1 MHGNLSKRKGIDS
14 SLSNADI
21 ERIQNKL
28 FERYDGIVP
37 VKVSDLEN
45 DTGFLTE
52 QDIDKKSLNL
62 IIQSDEDLLALRDF
76 QSGVGVITVAE
87 DNWDIFVSNAK
98 ENNGDFGEYYAVATM
113 GGTNKVYKTILVFC
127 GGHRYVKSVLP
138 GGTQYLYER
147 VQYFLV
153 DNTLYKRVIEIN
165 KNSETGVFEFDSY
178 VSFDKNE
185 LIGAGGGSV
194 DIVDSFD
201 STAADK
207 ALSANM
213 GNVLHNNYIKIGNDL
228 SAHESDTNLHI
239 SQLEK
244 NSIHAN
250 MKYAVSYGDSEVN
263 IVLYNNY
270 LTICNGYEGVESLVI
285 SMPTVIEDVYYSE
298 FSFNSGETATNLNY
312 ASTPIV
318 WCGEDCDEDGAFIPE
333 PNTTYE
339 VSIKNLIGFGI
350 VARVGV
356 I

>member
-1 MHGNLSKRKGIDS
+1 MHGNLSKRKGMDS

-28 FERYDGIVP
+28 FERYCGIVP

-87 DNWDIFVSNAK
+87 DKWDIFVSNAK
-98 ENNGDFGEYYAVATM
+98 ENNGDFGEYYAVATT

-185 LIGAGGGSV
+185 LIGTGGVSV

-213 GNVLHNNYIKIGNDL
+213 GNILHSRIIETNNQF
-228 SAHESDTNLHI
+228 SEHERDVSLHI
-239 SQLEK
+239 SQNEK
-244 NSIHAN
+244 NSIYAN
-250 MKYAVSYGDSEVN
+250 MKYVAKFGENEVD
-263 IVLYNNY
+263 IVLNNNY
-270 LTICNGYEGVESLVI
+270 LSICQGYGGVTSLVI

-312 ASTPIV
+312 AATPIV
-318 WCGEDCDEDGAFIPE
+318 WCGEDCDEDGNFIPE
-333 PNTTYE
+333 PNTIYE
-339 VSIKNLIGFGI
+339 VSVKNLIGFGV